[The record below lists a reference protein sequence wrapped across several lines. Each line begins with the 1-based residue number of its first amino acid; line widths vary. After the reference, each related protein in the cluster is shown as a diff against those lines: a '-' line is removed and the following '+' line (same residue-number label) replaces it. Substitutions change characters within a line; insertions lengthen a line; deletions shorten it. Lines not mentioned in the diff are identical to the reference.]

1 MRTKRPHVTF
11 DLKQLIHVLTIKIS
25 STVINNI
32 QICLIRYK
40 AISSNKFKIK
50 KNQNIRNDNL
60 LKIFYLGWHFEAVAS
75 TIRWHLNTFMLCIVP
90 VSFVI
95 YANFISDQQTILV
108 FYLETTVADKTENSI
123 KDDY

>member
-1 MRTKRPHVTF
+1 MKMRTKRPHVTF
-11 DLKQLIHVLTIKIS
+11 DFKQLIHVLTIKIS

-32 QICLIRYK
+32 QIFLIRYK

-75 TIRWHLNTFMLCIVP
+75 TIR
-90 VSFVI
+90 
-95 YANFISDQQTILV
+95 
-108 FYLETTVADKTENSI
+108 
-123 KDDY
+123 